1 MLFED
6 KRTDMTDEIVPDET
20 ESFSEEA
27 AASSIDKRKLG
38 DSLRLGKK
46 SDMFGDEFQK
56 FGRHS
61 RLFEQ
66 MRLGKRS
73 ESESAKIKNKK
84 KSGGKRLPLVNM
96 IHISSFSSIKNVYSL
111 MR

>member
-6 KRTDMTDEIVPDET
+6 KRTDTTDEIVPDEF
-20 ESFSEEA
+20 ELESEE
-27 AASSIDKRKLG
+27 SEESEPTFEKRKLG

-46 SDMFGDEFQK
+46 SELFGDEFQK

-73 ESESAKIKNKK
+73 ESGKLRDKK
-84 KSGGKRLPLVNM
+84 KLGGKRLQLVNM
-96 IHISSFSSIKNVYSL
+96 IHSHLFSFFDEI
-111 MR
+111 